1 MSAQKGGVKVARPT
15 KSAKVLHECSQTKAE
30 MAHRVK
36 VENKL
41 KGGTDN
47 LTPPKYL
54 TKNQKQLF
62 EYIREALTNVELLG
76 NLDVWILTTCVIAID
91 RLATIEEQINNN
103 PELLSDK
110 NLLAAKDKYTKDFFR
125 CCNELSL
132 SPQSRAKLANIDL
145 QQQQKQANPV
155 FSLIKG
161 GKK

>member
-1 MSAQKGGVKVARPT
+1 
-15 KSAKVLHECSQTKAE
+15 
-30 MAHRVK
+30 MAHREK

-91 RLATIEEQINNN
+91 RLATIEKQINKN

-155 FSLIKG
+155 FSLIEG